1 MSYNGWTDRPT
12 WALNLW
18 WSNEH
23 GLYTHLRDAIIEQL
37 DNNEQAYGADADSE
51 QAVDFAAALLEED
64 FREREAAIGDGML
77 RDMLPDPNFREVAKS
92 WVDEEVL
99 QRSKGAA

>member
-1 MSYNGWTDRPT
+1 MSYNGWSDRPT

-18 WSNEH
+18 WSNEQ
-23 GLYTHLRDAIIEQL
+23 GLYEHLRDAIIEQL
-37 DNNEQAYGADADSE
+37 DDNEQAYGADADPA
-51 QAVDFAAALLEED
+51 QAIDFAESILEED
-64 FREREAAIGDGML
+64 FREREATITDGML

-99 QRSKGAA
+99 QRSKAS